1 MRARSTASPTAPS
14 ASLSGEEARGRRRA
28 CALDGSRSRICRA
41 EEGAMRSLTV
51 AVLVL
56 LTARPIAAA
65 TLEERLASC
74 LACHGEQGQ
83 SAIPEVPSLGAQPA
97 FYVTIQLYMFRE
109 RMRVV
114 EPMNE
119 VTKDLS
125 D

>member
-1 MRARSTASPTAPS
+1 MLRSK
-14 ASLSGEEARGRRRA
+14 GG
-28 CALDGSRSRICRA
+28 I
-41 EEGAMRSLTV
+41 MRSLAGV
-51 AVLVL
+51 VLVL
-56 LTARPIAAA
+56 LAALSVSA
-65 TLEERLASC
+65 APLEERLASC

-125 D
+125 DDDVGGMAGLITNLPPP